1 MTGPRSSRHSLR
13 WGRRALAGAA
23 LLSVALA
30 PSLPPQG
37 PVLLEVLTP
46 ASGAHVGIEGI
57 ELLVSFPP
65 EVAFGETFRAL
76 LNGADVTD
84 QLTTGENG
92 TSGRLFDLLPGENR
106 LRLEIFGRA
115 PWAPDEV
122 FEQSREL
129 RIWMRPP
136 FELDRG

>member
-1 MTGPRSSRHSLR
+1 MTRPEASRRVLR
-13 WGRRALAGAA
+13 WGRRVLAGSALVAAA
-23 LLSVALA
+23 LV
-30 PSLPPQG
+30 PSLPPRG
-37 PVLLEVLTP
+37 PILLEVLTP
-46 ASGAHVGIEGI
+46 ASGDHVGIGGI
-57 ELLVSFPP
+57 DLLVKFPP

-92 TSGRLFDLLPGENR
+92 SSGRLVDLLPGENR
-106 LRLEIFGRA
+106 LRLEIFGRV

-136 FELDRG
+136 IELDRG